1 MKKLF
6 VLFIFIML
14 MSSLFSCSSNS
25 TLYLTKQILTD
36 KNGTVETI
44 MYYNE
49 DYVLKK
55 TETKSNGSADSIAEF
70 YYDDYG
76 FLIKQEVVANSGLIT
91 EILYKNNEYGKVVE
105 QRTLTTYNGT
115 NSENIV
121 SFDYIDANGSYI
133 QTNINGT
140 LEGRTLTVYLDEKG
154 NTIKRI
160 DSLGTEAFYEHEYEG
175 DVLIS
180 TKTTINKT
188 ITKLKYEYDK
198 NGNKIKE
205 TTYNSNDQVVF
216 VQEFFYSADVNL
228 VE

>member
-70 YYDDYG
+70 YYDDN
-76 FLIKQEVVANSGLIT
+76 NSC
-91 EILYKNNEYGKVVE
+91 
-105 QRTLTTYNGT
+105 
-115 NSENIV
+115 
-121 SFDYIDANGSYI
+121 
-133 QTNINGT
+133 
-140 LEGRTLTVYLDEKG
+140 
-154 NTIKRI
+154 
-160 DSLGTEAFYEHEYEG
+160 
-175 DVLIS
+175 
-180 TKTTINKT
+180 NK
-188 ITKLKYEYDK
+188 
-198 NGNKIKE
+198 
-205 TTYNSNDQVVF
+205 S
-216 VQEFFYSADVNL
+216 
-228 VE
+228 